1 MEYEIRKKKLY
12 TKYSHVNWAS
22 GAPYWVSNA
31 TYTEPAK
38 PITKLH
44 YHNMYEVGMCM
55 KGCGEYQISD
65 RVYNFQA
72 GDIVF
77 VNHFTPHYSNS
88 QSGYPAKWKIVFFD
102 PVRLMQLA
110 GMLDP
115 DKALLTA
122 RFDIPF
128 NGIFAPDEHPE
139 LTNFVKEIIKQAEIK
154 DEYTDIN
161 VAFSIGNFIIAC
173 TRYFKAHP
181 AAQSANTL
189 SKNRYHQITPAISM
203 INSHMTNAA
212 MIEEEALARLCK
224 MSVSNLRKLFK
235 DYTGLSPKAYINNTR
250 MAYAEYLL
258 TNTNMTVLKI
268 SNEVGYSE
276 VSGFN
281 RIFKLTFGMS
291 PSGYR
296 KKTNLD

>member
-1 MEYEIRKKKLY
+1 MEYEVRKKKLY
-12 TKYSHVNWAS
+12 TQYRHVNWAS
-22 GAPYWVSNA
+22 GAPYWISNA
-31 TYTEPAK
+31 KHSEPSD

-44 YHNMYEVGMCM
+44 YHNMYEAGMCVE
-55 KGCGEYQISD
+55 GCGEYQIND
-65 RVYNFQA
+65 KIYHFKA

-77 VNHFTPHYSNS
+77 INHFTPHYSNS
-88 QSGYPAKWKIVFFD
+88 QIGAPAKWKIVFFD
-102 PVRLMQLA
+102 PIRLMQLA

-122 RFDIPF
+122 SFDIPF
-128 NGIFAPDEHPE
+128 NGIFAPEEHPP
-139 LTNFVKEIIKQAEIK
+139 LTEFIKEIIEQAEIK

-161 VAFSIGNFIIAC
+161 MAFSIGNFIIAC

-181 AAQSANTL
+181 NMAVQSTM
-189 SKNRYHQITPAISM
+189 SKNQYHNITPAIST
-203 INSHMTNAA
+203 INSHMANSA
-212 MIEEEALARLCK
+212 MIEEETLAGLCK
-224 MSVSNLRKLFK
+224 MSVSNLRRLFK
-235 DYTGLSPKAYINNTR
+235 EYTGLSPKAYINNTR

-268 SNEVGYSE
+268 STEVGYSE

-291 PSGYR
+291 PSDYR
-296 KKTNLD
+296 KKAISD

>member
-1 MEYEIRKKKLY
+1 MEYQVRKDTLY
-12 TKYSHVNWAS
+12 TKYTHVSWAS

-31 TYTEPAK
+31 TYTEPAT
-38 PITKLH
+38 PITRLH
-44 YHNMYEVGMCM
+44 YHNMYEIGMCVE
-55 KGCGEYQISD
+55 GCGEYQIND
-65 RVYNFQA
+65 RVYNFKA

-102 PVRLMQLA
+102 PIRVMQLA

-128 NGIFAPDEHPE
+128 NGVFSPDEYPL
-139 LTNFVKEIIKQAEIK
+139 LTSFINKIIEQVEIK

-161 VAFSIGNFIIAC
+161 MAFSIGNFIIEC

-181 AAQSANTL
+181 S
-189 SKNRYHQITPAISM
+189 SKNETTMSKNQYHKITPAIST
-203 INSHMTNAA
+203 INAHMANTA
-212 MIEEEALARLCK
+212 MVEETALAKLCK
-224 MSVSNLRKLFK
+224 MSVSNFRRLFK
-235 DYTGLSPKAYINNTR
+235 EYTGLSPKGYINNTR

-268 SNEVGYSE
+268 ANDVGYSE

-281 RIFKLTFGMS
+281 RIFKITFGMS
-291 PSGYR
+291 PSSYR
-296 KKTNLD
+296 KKNQ

>member
-22 GAPYWVSNA
+22 GSPYWVSNA
-31 TYTEPAK
+31 KYSEPSD

-44 YHNMYEVGMCM
+44 DHNMYEVGMCM
-55 KGCGEYQISD
+55 EGCGEYQIND
-65 RVYNFQA
+65 KVYNFQA

-77 VNHFTPHYSNS
+77 VNHFTPHSSNS

-128 NGIFAPDEHPE
+128 NGIFSPDEYPE
-139 LTNFVKEIIKQAEIK
+139 LTDFVKSIIKQAEIK
-154 DEYTDIN
+154 DEYTDISL
-161 VAFSIGNFIIAC
+161 AFSVGSFIIAC
-173 TRYFKAHP
+173 ARYAKDHP
-181 AAQSANTL
+181 SD
-189 SKNRYHQITPAISM
+189 SESMM
-203 INSHMTNAA
+203 INRQQYHKISPAVEMINRHMSNSS
-212 MIEEEALARLCK
+212 MLREDVLAQVCK
-224 MSVSNLRKLFK
+224 SSVPNLRRLFIK
-235 DYTGLSPKAYINNTR
+235 YTGLSPKAYINRTR
-250 MAYAEYLL
+250 MAYAEYLIS
-258 TNTNMTVLKI
+258 NTNMTILNI
-268 SNEVGYSE
+268 SAEVGYSE

-281 RIFKLTFGMS
+281 RIFKSTFGKT
-291 PSGYR
+291 PSEYR
-296 KKTNLD
+296 KSQNN

>member
-1 MEYEIRKKKLY
+1 MDYEIRKKKLY
-12 TKYSHVNWAS
+12 TKYSHVNWA
-22 GAPYWVSNA
+22 GGIPYWVSNA
-31 TYTEPAK
+31 TFTASAD
-38 PITKLH
+38 PITRLH
-44 YHNMYEVGMCM
+44 YHNMYEIGICV
-55 KGCGEYQISD
+55 KGCGEYQIND
-65 RVYNFQA
+65 RVYRFKV

-77 VNHFTPHYSNS
+77 INHFTPHYSNS

-102 PVRLMQLA
+102 PIRLMQLA

-122 RFDIPF
+122 QFDIPF
-128 NGIFAPDEHPE
+128 NGVFAPDEQPQ
-139 LTNFVKEIIKQAEIK
+139 LTEFIKRIIKQAETK

-161 VAFSIGNFIIAC
+161 MAFSIGNFIIEC

-181 AAQSANTL
+181 ELKNDHMM
-189 SKNRYHQITPAISM
+189 SKNQYHKITPAISA
-203 INSHMTNAA
+203 INARMANSAE
-212 MIEEEALARLCK
+212 IEEAALAKLCK
-224 MSVSNLRKLFK
+224 MSASNLRRLFK
-235 DYTGLSPKAYINNTR
+235 EYTGLSPKEYINNTR

-291 PSGYR
+291 PSNYR
-296 KKTNLD
+296 KKTVAD